1 MGVEPSHLR
10 AFTRKVLVA
19 AGADGGDAERL
30 SRILLWADSVGLTEY
45 GVQRLSILCQRL
57 EKRLIRSPLRPVWS
71 ELSGAIAHL
80 DAADGFG
87 HLAAELAAK
96 KAVELAETHGIGAV
110 AVSNSNHFGAA
121 GYYAWLITQSSM
133 IGLAFSNS
141 FPKVAAYGG
150 VKAVFGTNPMAFAAP
165 IANDNPLLLDMAT
178 AAVAGSEI
186 RRRAVAGLPLDPGM
200 AVDAE
205 GNPLLDASLFHDHGG
220 IALPFGGA
228 KGFGITILVETLAG
242 VLSGGAIGSE
252 VRSMYKDWTNPGR
265 NGHFLAAIAPERLLP
280 RGVFEERMCV
290 LRDMIEVSGP
300 GVRLPGR
307 TRWRHYETTQVSGLD
322 RNNLPIAE
330 LERLSLQYG
339 IPATFLNP

>member
-10 AFTRKVLVA
+10 SFARTVLVA

-30 SRILLWADSVGLTEY
+30 SRILLWADSVGLTEQ
-45 GVQRLSILCQRL
+45 GVQRLPILCQRL
-57 EKRLIRSPLRPVWS
+57 EKQLIQSPMQAVWS
-71 ELSGAIAHL
+71 DRGGAIAHL

-96 KAVELAETHGIGAV
+96 KAVELADTHGIGAV
-110 AVSNSNHFGAA
+110 SVSNSNYFGAA

-133 IGLAFSNS
+133 IGLALSNS
-141 FPKVAAYGG
+141 FPKVAAHGG
-150 VKAVFGTNPMAFAAP
+150 IKAVLGTNPLAFAAP

-186 RRRAVAGLPLDPGM
+186 RRRAGAGLPLDPGM

-205 GNPLLDASLFHDHGG
+205 GKPLLDASRFHEGV
-220 IALPFGGA
+220 ALPFGGA
-228 KGFGITILVETLAG
+228 KGFGMMIIVETLAG
-242 VLSGGAIGSE
+242 VLSGGAIGAE
-252 VRSMYKDWTNPGR
+252 VRSMYNDWNNPGR
-265 NGHFLAAIAPERLLP
+265 NGHFLAAIAPERILP
-280 RGVFEERMCV
+280 RGAFEERMRI

-307 TRWRHYETTQVSGLD
+307 TRWHCYETTQASGLD
-322 RNNLPIAE
+322 RNKLPIADLEE
-330 LERLSLQYG
+330 LGLQYG
-339 IPATFLNP
+339 ITAPFLTA